1 MPEERAQPWSVAVP
15 HLLEGQLVHD
25 GIFNDQDVRL
35 LQNLPH
41 AGPVAVQQILEKS
54 REEQMKGQ
62 RRRDGTDTSLAARQ
76 PGIINP
82 SSDNLPFTVSFTG
95 TSPPSPSLR
104 TLESNP
110 TQVMREE

>member
-1 MPEERAQPWSVAVP
+1 MPEERPQAWSVAVP

-25 GIFNDQDVRL
+25 GIFNDQDVGL

-54 REEQMKGQ
+54 GEEQMKGQ
-62 RRRDGTDTSLAARQ
+62 RRRDGTDASLAARQ

-82 SSDNLPFTVSFTG
+82 PSDNLPFTVSFSVT
-95 TSPPSPSLR
+95 PPPLLR
-104 TLESNP
+104 TLETNP
-110 TQVMREE
+110 TQVVREE

>member
-1 MPEERAQPWSVAVP
+1 MPEERAQARSVAVP

-62 RRRDGTDTSLAARQ
+62 QRRDGTDTSLAARQ
-76 PGIINP
+76 PGMINP
-82 SSDNLPFTVSFTG
+82 SSDNLPFTVSFSVT
-95 TSPPSPSLR
+95 PPPQ
-104 TLESNP
+104 NP
-110 TQVMREE
+110 